1 MAKKRASKPADPRSA
16 EEVAAQPK
24 TKGLKQPAISKARAA
39 VAKEKT
45 AKKAKGAAIE
55 AAAAPKRKK
64 STPSPKKDTAVTPV
78 TGTDL
83 RIPTAEPKKQRLEPV
98 VDDPSAR
105 AKSKRD
111 SEKARLAQIGNADL
125 LTPQE
130 RATMATPVVE
140 QAPRVQEPPLPK
152 DPLRAKVE
160 PLPDSVRNPFATGG
174 AYTFDAPDRALDAPT
189 GRAQST
195 EIRTKVSKDL
205 ERRVKKGAKR
215 GDKTLNLP
223 GTTSIRERALEIA
236 VANHAR
242 QVERG
247 EAHPLDVPTD
257 STPEVTTG
265 HPMRQAVVEAGHNA
279 NEEQLRKFASSKGMR
294 FEDAVHGLYRTA
306 QQVFAK
312 DSVVNPR
319 VRKNEDTGKNEI
331 YDGGANQRAKL
342 DNPGVA
348 EPANF
353 DVSLTNFLTADIH
366 RKGGPKP
373 ALERPRVRLKAQ
385 NTLEELTGPKR
396 SGEFS
401 GKAKGGVIPFG
412 PREID
417 NSLNRS
423 VKDDPY
429 SGDPNTPGAGKKGKG
444 NKKRT
449 GNTSAVPYEIPGI
462 ESGDLARSG
471 AGKYAVEQVKDL
483 PKPPGKK
490 DKAFGGAK
498 DSAGGDIPGTTAM
511 PRVVR
516 SDRGRRATG
525 ASLANV
531 RVTDPSLSEA
541 SYLAGKEKG
550 IKPRQV
556 AKEQRKNRKSSAKLA
571 MAVRSGDDA
580 AIQSAAF
587 AHRGTQF
594 TQMNMFPDSLDK
606 GVAGPVQSAKQ
617 RYKLRPEMEEVI
629 SRSSERV
636 TIGDTLP
643 KPETISNPNER
654 AALSAKAA
662 ASGGGIGN
670 YSFATSV
677 KPPKTGMVPK
687 RQKSSRVSTSTSA
700 APASGGYT
708 QPMLEPSLSQAKLAE
723 KFPKDYSK
731 VNEAGEPKKPT
742 VWNMMSRQFLP
753 GKEVPVSAETSA
765 LQSEASMVRGKKDTM
780 FTPPKSDKSNIEKI

>member
-1 MAKKRASKPADPRSA
+1 MAKKRASKPVDPRSA

-39 VAKEKT
+39 VAKEK
-45 AKKAKGAAIE
+45 ADKKAKGAAIE

-64 STPSPKKDTAVTPV
+64 STPSPKKDTAIKPV

-98 VDDPSAR
+98 VDDPSIR
-105 AKSKRD
+105 AKTKRD
-111 SEKARLAQIGNADL
+111 SEKSRLAQIGNADL

-174 AYTFDAPDRALDAPT
+174 AYTFDAPDRALDAPV

-195 EIRTKVSKDL
+195 EIRTKVAKDL
-205 ERRVKKGAKR
+205 ERRVKKGAAR
-215 GDKTLNLP
+215 GDKALNLP
-223 GTTSIRERALEIA
+223 GTPSIRERALEIA

-306 QQVFAK
+306 QQVFSK
-312 DSVVNPR
+312 DSTVNPR
-319 VRKNEDTGKNEI
+319 VRKNAETGKNEL

-342 DNPGVA
+342 DAPGVA

-401 GKAKGGVIPFG
+401 GKGKGGIIPFG

-417 NSLNRS
+417 PKLRN
-423 VKDDPY
+423 D
-429 SGDPNTPGAGKKGKG
+429 
-444 NKKRT
+444 KKRPE
-449 GNTSAVPYEIPGI
+449 GDIAV
-462 ESGDLARSG
+462 SG
-471 AGKYAVEQVKDL
+471 AGKYAPEQVKDL

-490 DKAFGGAK
+490 AKAFGGAK
-498 DSAGGDIPGTTAM
+498 DSVGGEIPGTTAM

-531 RVTDPSLSEA
+531 RVTEPTMGEA

-594 TQMNMFPDSLDK
+594 TQMDMFPENSK
-606 GVAGPVQSAKQ
+606 RNYQ
-617 RYKLRPEMEEVI
+617 LRPEMEEVVN
-629 SRSSERV
+629 RSSERV

-643 KPETISNPNER
+643 KPERISDPNQR

-677 KPPKTGMVPK
+677 KPPETKTVPK

>member
-1 MAKKRASKPADPRSA
+1 MAKKRASKPVDPRSA

-24 TKGLKQPAISKARAA
+24 TKGLKQPAISKARAT
-39 VAKEKT
+39 VAKEKA

-64 STPSPKKDTAVTPV
+64 STPSPKKDTATKPV
-78 TGTDL
+78 TEADL
-83 RIPTAEPKKQRLEPV
+83 RTPIAEPKKKRLEPV

-174 AYTFDAPDRALDAPT
+174 AYTFDAPDRALEAPT

-306 QQVFAK
+306 QQIFAK
-312 DSVVNPR
+312 DSTVNPR
-319 VRKNEDTGKNEI
+319 VRKNAETGKNEI

-342 DNPGVA
+342 DAPGVA

-353 DVSLTNFLTADIH
+353 DVSLHNFLTADIH

-423 VKDDPY
+423 AKDDLY
-429 SGDPNTPGAGKKGKG
+429 SGDPKTPGAGK
-444 NKKRT
+444 RPT
-449 GNTSAVPYEIPGI
+449 GDIAV
-462 ESGDLARSG
+462 SG
-471 AGKYAVEQVKDL
+471 AGKYAPETVKDL

-490 DKAFGGAK
+490 AKAFGGAK
-498 DSAGGDIPGTTAM
+498 DSAGGEIPGTTAM

-531 RVTDPSLSEA
+531 RVTEPTMGEA
-541 SYLAGKEKG
+541 SYLAGKAKG

-594 TQMNMFPDSLDK
+594 TQMDMFPENSK
-606 GVAGPVQSAKQ
+606 RNYQ
-617 RYKLRPEMEEVI
+617 LRPEMEEVVN
-629 SRSSERV
+629 RSSERV

-643 KPETISNPNER
+643 KPERISDPNQR

-670 YSFATSV
+670 FSFATSV
-677 KPPKTGMVPK
+677 KPPETKTVPK

>member
-39 VAKEKT
+39 VAKEK
-45 AKKAKGAAIE
+45 ADKKAKGAAIE

-64 STPSPKKDTAVTPV
+64 SSPSPKKDTATKPI
-78 TGTDL
+78 TKADL
-83 RIPTAEPKKQRLEPV
+83 RTPIAEPKKKRLEPV

-125 LTPQE
+125 LSPQE

-152 DPLRAKVE
+152 DPLRAKVD

-189 GRAQST
+189 GKAQST
-195 EIRTKVSKDL
+195 DVKPKVGKDL
-205 ERRVKKGAKR
+205 ARRVKKGAAR
-215 GDKTLNLP
+215 GDETLNLP
-223 GTTSIRERALEIA
+223 GTASIRERALEIA

-247 EAHPLDVPTD
+247 EAHPLDVPTN

-265 HPMRQAVVEAGHNA
+265 HPMRQAVVEAGHSA
-279 NEEQLRKFASSKGMR
+279 SEEQLRRFASAKGMR
-294 FEDAVHGLYRTA
+294 FEDAIHGLYKTA
-306 QQVFAK
+306 QQTFSK
-312 DSVVNPR
+312 DSEVSPR
-319 VRKNEDTGKNEI
+319 VRKNADTGKNEL
-331 YDGGANQRAKL
+331 YDGGLNQRAKL
-342 DNPGVA
+342 DTPGVE
-348 EPANF
+348 EPTHF
-353 DVSLTNFLTADIH
+353 DVTLHNFLTADIH

-373 ALERPRVRLKAQ
+373 ALERSRIGFRAKNQ
-385 NTLEELTGPKR
+385 LEELTGRRQP
-396 SGEFS
+396 GLEEFS
-401 GKAKGGVIPFG
+401 GKAKGGLA
-412 PREID
+412 PRYYNSDLLPEID
-417 NSLNRS
+417 DQLNYSHVDR
-423 VKDDPY
+423 KTGEEDPY
-429 SGDPNTPGAGKKGKG
+429 RGDPFTPGAGKSP
-444 NKKRT
+444 T
-449 GNTSAVPYEIPGI
+449 GDI
-462 ESGDLARSG
+462 ARSG
-471 AGKYAVEQVKDL
+471 AGMYAPQPVKNL
-483 PKPPGKK
+483 PKDYGKK
-490 DKAFGGAK
+490 SKAFGGAK
-498 DSAGGDIPGTTAM
+498 DSAGGDILGPTAM
-511 PRVVR
+511 PKVVR

-531 RVTDPSLSEA
+531 RVTEPTMGEA

-594 TQMNMFPDSLDK
+594 TQMDMFPENSK
-606 GVAGPVQSAKQ
+606 RNYQ
-617 RYKLRPEMEEVI
+617 LRPEMEEVI
-629 SRSSERV
+629 TRSSERL
-636 TIGDTLP
+636 TYGTPPGEDLP
-643 KPETISNPNER
+643 KPEKISNPNER

-677 KPPKTGMVPK
+677 KPPKKEIVPK
-687 RQKSSRVSTSTSA
+687 RPKSSRVSTSTSA

-708 QPMLEPSLSQAKLAE
+708 QPMLEPSLSTAKLAE
-723 KFPKDYSK
+723 KFPRDYSK
-731 VNEAGEPKKPT
+731 VDKTGKPKKPT
-742 VWNMMSRQFLP
+742 VWNMKSRQFLP
-753 GKEVPVSAETSA
+753 GKEVPVSSETSA

>member
-1 MAKKRASKPADPRSA
+1 MAKKRASKPVDPRSA

-24 TKGLKQPAISKARAA
+24 TKGLKQPAISKARAT
-39 VAKEKT
+39 VAKEK
-45 AKKAKGAAIE
+45 ADKKAKGAAIE

-64 STPSPKKDTAVTPV
+64 STPSPKKDTAIKPV
-78 TGTDL
+78 TGADL
-83 RIPTAEPKKQRLEPV
+83 RTPTAEPKKQRLEPV
-98 VDDPSAR
+98 VDDPSIR
-105 AKSKRD
+105 AKTKRD
-111 SEKARLAQIGNADL
+111 SEKSRLAQIGNADL

-174 AYTFDAPDRALDAPT
+174 AYTFDAPDRALDAPV
-189 GRAQST
+189 GKAQST
-195 EIRTKVSKDL
+195 EIRTKVAKDL
-205 ERRVKKGAKR
+205 ERRVKKGAAR

-223 GTTSIRERALEIA
+223 GTPSIRERALEIA
-236 VANHAR
+236 VAHHAR

-265 HPMRQAVVEAGHNA
+265 HAMRQAVVEAGHNA

-312 DSVVNPR
+312 DSTVNPR
-319 VRKNEDTGKNEI
+319 VRKNAETGKNEL

-342 DNPGVA
+342 DAPGVA

-385 NTLEELTGPKR
+385 NTLEELTGPKS

-401 GKAKGGVIPFG
+401 GKSKGGIIPFG

-417 NSLNRS
+417 PKLRN
-423 VKDDPY
+423 D
-429 SGDPNTPGAGKKGKG
+429 
-444 NKKRT
+444 KKRPE
-449 GNTSAVPYEIPGI
+449 GDIAV
-462 ESGDLARSG
+462 SG
-471 AGKYAVEQVKDL
+471 AGKYAPEQVKDL

-490 DKAFGGAK
+490 AKAFGGAK
-498 DSAGGDIPGTTAM
+498 DSVGGEIPGTTAA

-531 RVTDPSLSEA
+531 RVTDPTPSEA
-541 SYLAGKEKG
+541 SYLAGKAKG

-594 TQMNMFPDSLDK
+594 TQLDMFPENSK
-606 GVAGPVQSAKQ
+606 RNYQ
-617 RYKLRPEMEEVI
+617 LRPEMEEVVN
-629 SRSSERV
+629 RSSERV

-643 KPETISNPNER
+643 KPEKISNPNER

-670 YSFATSV
+670 FSFATAV
-677 KPPKTGMVPK
+677 KPPETKTVPK
-687 RQKSSRVSTSTSA
+687 RQKSSRVSTSASA

>member
-1 MAKKRASKPADPRSA
+1 MAKKRASKPVDPRSA

-24 TKGLKQPAISKARAA
+24 TKGLKQPAISKARAT
-39 VAKEKT
+39 VAKEKA

-64 STPSPKKDTAVTPV
+64 STPSPKKDTATKPV
-78 TGTDL
+78 TEADL
-83 RIPTAEPKKQRLEPV
+83 RTPIAEPKKQRLEPV

-174 AYTFDAPDRALDAPT
+174 AYTFDAPDRALEAPT

-205 ERRVKKGAKR
+205 ARRVKKGAAR

-223 GTTSIRERALEIA
+223 GTPSIRERALEIA
-236 VANHAR
+236 IANHAR

-306 QQVFAK
+306 QQVFSK
-312 DSVVNPR
+312 DSTVNPR
-319 VRKNEDTGKNEI
+319 VRKNAETGKNEL
-331 YDGGANQRAKL
+331 YDGGADQRAKL
-342 DNPGVA
+342 DAPGVA

-353 DVSLTNFLTADIH
+353 DVSLHNFLTADIH

-401 GKAKGGVIPFG
+401 GKGKGGIIPFG

-417 NSLNRS
+417 PKLRN
-423 VKDDPY
+423 D
-429 SGDPNTPGAGKKGKG
+429 
-444 NKKRT
+444 KKRPE
-449 GNTSAVPYEIPGI
+449 GDIAV
-462 ESGDLARSG
+462 SG
-471 AGKYAVEQVKDL
+471 AGKYAPEQVKDL

-490 DKAFGGAK
+490 AKAFGGAK
-498 DSAGGDIPGTTAM
+498 DSAGGEIPGTTAM

-531 RVTDPSLSEA
+531 RVTEPTMGEA
-541 SYLAGKEKG
+541 SYLAGKAKG

-594 TQMNMFPDSLDK
+594 TQMDMFPENSK
-606 GVAGPVQSAKQ
+606 RNYQ
-617 RYKLRPEMEEVI
+617 LRPEMEEVVN
-629 SRSSERV
+629 RSSERV

-643 KPETISNPNER
+643 KPERISDPNQR

-677 KPPKTGMVPK
+677 KPPETKTVPK
-687 RQKSSRVSTSTSA
+687 RQKSSRVSASTSA

>member
-1 MAKKRASKPADPRSA
+1 MAKKRASKPVDPRSA

-24 TKGLKQPAISKARAA
+24 TKGLKQPAISKARAT
-39 VAKEKT
+39 VAKEKA

-64 STPSPKKDTAVTPV
+64 STPSPKKDTATKPV
-78 TGTDL
+78 TEADL
-83 RIPTAEPKKQRLEPV
+83 RTPIAEPKKQRLEPV

-174 AYTFDAPDRALDAPT
+174 AYTFDAPDRALEAPT

-205 ERRVKKGAKR
+205 ARRVKKGAAR

-223 GTTSIRERALEIA
+223 GTPSIRERALEIA

-306 QQVFAK
+306 QQVFSK
-312 DSVVNPR
+312 DSTVNPR
-319 VRKNEDTGKNEI
+319 VRKNAETGKNEL
-331 YDGGANQRAKL
+331 YDGGADQRAKL
-342 DNPGVA
+342 DAPGVA

-373 ALERPRVRLKAQ
+373 ALERTRVRLKAQ

-401 GKAKGGVIPFG
+401 GKGKGGIIPFG

-417 NSLNRS
+417 PKLRN
-423 VKDDPY
+423 D
-429 SGDPNTPGAGKKGKG
+429 
-444 NKKRT
+444 KKRPE
-449 GNTSAVPYEIPGI
+449 GDIAV
-462 ESGDLARSG
+462 SG
-471 AGKYAVEQVKDL
+471 AGKYAPEQVKDL

-490 DKAFGGAK
+490 AKAFGGAK
-498 DSAGGDIPGTTAM
+498 DSAGGEIPGTTAM

-531 RVTDPSLSEA
+531 RVTEPTMGEA
-541 SYLAGKEKG
+541 SYLAGKAKG

-594 TQMNMFPDSLDK
+594 TQMDMFPENSK
-606 GVAGPVQSAKQ
+606 RNYQ
-617 RYKLRPEMEEVI
+617 LRPEMEEVVN
-629 SRSSERV
+629 RSSERV

-643 KPETISNPNER
+643 KPERISDPNER
-654 AALSAKAA
+654 ATLSAKAA

-677 KPPKTGMVPK
+677 KPPETKTVPK
-687 RQKSSRVSTSTSA
+687 RQKSSRVSASTSA

>member
-1 MAKKRASKPADPRSA
+1 MAKKRASKPVDPRSV

-24 TKGLKQPAISKARAA
+24 TKGLKQPAISKARAT
-39 VAKEKT
+39 VAKEKA

-64 STPSPKKDTAVTPV
+64 SSPSPKKDTATKPV
-78 TGTDL
+78 TKADL
-83 RIPTAEPKKQRLEPV
+83 RTPIAEPKKKRLEPV

-105 AKSKRD
+105 AKAKRD

-125 LTPQE
+125 LSPGE

-152 DPLRAKVE
+152 DPLRAKIE

-174 AYTFDAPDRALDAPT
+174 AYTFDAPDRALDAPA
-189 GRAQST
+189 GKAQST
-195 EIRTKVSKDL
+195 DVSPKVGKDL
-205 ERRVKKGAKR
+205 ARRVKKGVKR
-215 GDKTLNLP
+215 GDSELNLP
-223 GTTSIRERALEIA
+223 GTASIRERALEIA

-247 EAHPLDVPTD
+247 EAHPLDVPTN

-279 NEEQLRKFASSKGMR
+279 SEEQLRRFASAKGMR
-294 FEDAVHGLYRTA
+294 FEDAIHGLYKTA
-306 QQVFAK
+306 QQTFSK
-312 DSVVNPR
+312 DSKVSPR
-319 VRKNEDTGKNEI
+319 VRKNPDTGKNEL
-331 YDGGANQRAKL
+331 YDGGLNQRAKL
-342 DNPGVA
+342 DAPGVE
-348 EPANF
+348 EPAKF
-353 DVSLTNFLTADIH
+353 DVTLHNFLTADIH
-366 RKGGPKP
+366 RKDGPKP
-373 ALERPRVRLKAQ
+373 AERPRVRLKAQ
-385 NTLEELTGPKR
+385 NTLEELIGPKR

-401 GKAKGGVIPFG
+401 GKAKGGIAPKYYNSDLL
-412 PREID
+412 PEID
-417 NSLNRS
+417 DKLNYTY
-423 VKDDPY
+423 VDPKTGEEDPY
-429 SGDPNTPGAGKKGKG
+429 RGDPFTPGAGKSP
-444 NKKRT
+444 T
-449 GNTSAVPYEIPGI
+449 GDI
-462 ESGDLARSG
+462 ARSG
-471 AGKYAVEQVKDL
+471 AGMYAPEPVKDL

-490 DKAFGGAK
+490 AKAFGGAK
-498 DSAGGDIPGTTAM
+498 DSAGGDILGPTAM

-531 RVTDPSLSEA
+531 RVTEPTMGEA
-541 SYLAGKEKG
+541 SYLAGKAKG

-594 TQMNMFPDSLDK
+594 TQMDMFPENSK
-606 GVAGPVQSAKQ
+606 RNYQ
-617 RYKLRPEMEEVI
+617 LRPEMEEVI
-629 SRSSERV
+629 TRSSERL
-636 TIGDTLP
+636 TYGTPPGEDLP
-643 KPETISNPNER
+643 KPEKISNPNER

-670 YSFATSV
+670 FSFATSV
-677 KPPKTGMVPK
+677 KPPKKEIVPK
-687 RQKSSRVSTSTSA
+687 RPKSSRVSTNTPA
-700 APASGGYT
+700 APASGGYI

-731 VNEAGEPKKPT
+731 VDEAGKPKKPT